1 VSGRGF
7 FGGPGFGGPGF
18 GGHGWGGPGFG
29 EHGGGEHGWGGPGGG
44 GHGWG
49 GPGGHGWGGPGWGGP
64 GFGGHSWGGPGSG
77 GHSWGGPGSGGPGWG
92 GHGFGGRRKRVVV
105 GTAALLLDGP
115 ANAEQI
121 AQRVSEATDGA
132 LTPPE
137 GVVEFAIGLLAG
149 RGFVTVSDGVATL
162 TELGTNV
169 LAWKGISSETIHAK
183 LARVAKFGDV
193 IKIRKGLFELAGL
206 ARTIVWTGTDAQKEK
221 LAEARTKVLAA
232 ITEAK
237 QSLHSA
243 LAES

>member
-1 VSGRGF
+1 MI
-7 FGGPGFGGPGF
+7 
-18 GGHGWGGPGFG
+18 
-29 EHGGGEHGWGGPGGG
+29 
-44 GHGWG
+44 
-49 GPGGHGWGGPGWGGP
+49 
-64 GFGGHSWGGPGSG
+64 
-77 GHSWGGPGSGGPGWG
+77 
-92 GHGFGGRRKRVVV
+92 

-115 ANAEQI
+115 ANAAQI
-121 AQRVSEATDGA
+121 VQRVSEATDGA

-137 GVVEFAIGLLAG
+137 GIVELAIGHLAG

-169 LAWKGISSETIHAK
+169 LAWKGISSETIHAF
-183 LARVAKFGDV
+183 LGRAAKFGDV
-193 IKIRKGLFELAGL
+193 AKIRWGLFELAGL
-206 ARTIVWTGTDAQKEK
+206 ARTIVWSGTDAQKEI